1 MINHGYLAHHG
12 IKGQRWG
19 VRRYQNEDG
28 TLTVL
33 GKKRNNGEEKGYKYK
48 YVDKDKNYQHGSGD
62 KNVKRMIG
70 NKNHKVEDLYSQE
83 QAARDMQVYSKG
95 ASKRIAKSVFEDGS
109 LQGARSKE
117 ADRIESF
124 RRASKISSK
133 ITPVVASVAT
143 GLAVTNTVTN
153 DLGMKNVNALQ
164 VGMAAGAIAGKIAHE
179 FAPMSVMAL
188 GGYSPSKRY

>member
-1 MINHGYLAHHG
+1 MSEFYLAHHG

-33 GKKRNNGEEKGYKYK
+33 GKKRNSGEEKGYKYK

-83 QAARDMQVYSKG
+83 QAARDIQVYSKG

-143 GLAVTNTVTN
+143 GLAVTNTVAN
-153 DLGMKNVNALQ
+153 DLGMKKVNALQ

-179 FAPMSVMAL
+179 LAPMSVMAL